1 MRKQIVDCNKRAIN
15 QTPTTIGIYIF
26 KDHQTPI
33 YIGKSVNIRA
43 RLKSHFENARIDAKE
58 KSIID
63 ASTRIEYIVTDSEF
77 KALLLESKCIQ
88 KFKPKYNVRWRDDK
102 SFLYIKITIKDT
114 YPKILITRRET
125 DKNAL
130 YFGPFSSVK
139 IIRNILKEIRKV
151 FPFCTQSKMGKH
163 RCFYAKIHLCNPCP
177 NDIEKTENSTE
188 KAQLK
193 KLYRKNIRGVIKV
206 LDGTPELILK
216 SLYDSL
222 NKLKDEEK
230 YEDAILIRESI
241 FRLERM
247 ITIRKFDEDVIEQ
260 YNQSERQIQAL
271 IQLLNNYL
279 KITTLLRIECY
290 DMSTM
295 TFENSTA
302 SMVVFTD
309 GLSDKKEYKRFK
321 IKNNAQS
328 DFEMFD
334 EVLRRRLKNN
344 WQQPDLIVVDG
355 GKPQVRVVQKILESF
370 GKEIP
375 LIGIAKR
382 PDRLIIGD
390 ETLLTVKPPRHHP
403 GFRLVQSLRDESHR
417 FAKKYH
423 LFLRGKTDGIM
434 KG

>member
-1 MRKQIVDCNKRAIN
+1 MRKRIVDCNKRAIN

-26 KDHQTPI
+26 KDHKTPI

-139 IIRNILKEIRKV
+139 IIRNILKEIRRV
-151 FPFCTQSKMGKH
+151 FPFCTQSKMGKQ

-177 NDIEKTENSTE
+177 NDIEKTENSSE

-247 ITIRKFDEDVIEQ
+247 ITLKKFDE
-260 YNQSERQIQAL
+260 
-271 IQLLNNYL
+271 
-279 KITTLLRIECY
+279 
-290 DMSTM
+290 
-295 TFENSTA
+295 
-302 SMVVFTD
+302 
-309 GLSDKKEYKRFK
+309 
-321 IKNNAQS
+321 
-328 DFEMFD
+328 
-334 EVLRRRLKNN
+334 
-344 WQQPDLIVVDG
+344 
-355 GKPQVRVVQKILESF
+355 
-370 GKEIP
+370 
-375 LIGIAKR
+375 
-382 PDRLIIGD
+382 
-390 ETLLTVKPPRHHP
+390 
-403 GFRLVQSLRDESHR
+403 
-417 FAKKYH
+417 
-423 LFLRGKTDGIM
+423 
-434 KG
+434 